1 MENAAKLRRLN
12 ELRCS
17 LPHMSQV
24 ALAAFLSKAQTED
37 LPVVRCRNAV
47 RRARDAAV
55 NHDTPVGLLIV
66 QVSLE
71 LRSGGTKLYDVANP
85 HALLYLAASCK
96 MFSAELKRA
105 YNKDPCGPTRPWKL
119 CVYCDEAKPGN
130 AFKQDNK
137 RSLQNVYAGIMN
149 LGAAALAKEDF
160 WLTLATLEST
170 VVAKVEGG
178 MSQVI
183 GAILKLAFDL
193 HGYNLERAG
202 LEVVLHDGTRL
213 RIFLKLA
220 CLLCDESGLH
230 QVWMCKGAS
239 GTKCCVECMYI
250 VNPNWVA
257 ADEVGEDDDL
267 VLFTKVFD
275 VRKLVR
281 HTKHTIHAIVD
292 NLASAKPVLNADDF
306 KAKEQTSSSGVFSYA
321 NRPHDISD

>member
-1 MENAAKLRRLN
+1 
-12 ELRCS
+12 
-17 LPHMSQV
+17 
-24 ALAAFLSKAQTED
+24 
-37 LPVVRCRNAV
+37 
-47 RRARDAAV
+47 
-55 NHDTPVGLLIV
+55 
-66 QVSLE
+66 
-71 LRSGGTKLYDVANP
+71 
-85 HALLYLAASCK
+85 
-96 MFSAELKRA
+96 
-105 YNKDPCGPTRPWKL
+105 
-119 CVYCDEAKPGN
+119 
-130 AFKQDNK
+130 
-137 RSLQNVYAGIMN
+137 MN

-306 KAKEQTSSSGVFSYA
+306 KAKEQTSSSGVFLYA